1 MQKLGDIFIATGLI
15 NEEDLGKALKEK
27 ERNPA
32 LSIAEILITLGLTTD
47 KAIAEALST
56 HLNLPLVELG
66 NLNVENEV
74 LEKFTVKLA
83 NKFMVFPLEKLGKTI
98 KLAMANPLDFDAIQA
113 VEFKLACNI
122 SPVVST
128 YTSIRSIIERYYGL
142 EEDIEEIIK
151 DARYDQGPELIE
163 ETPDPTVNILK
174 REGQSSP
181 IVRIV
186 NKVLQKAVKMNA
198 SDIHLEPQETDIQV
212 RYRID
217 GIMNE
222 VMQLPKKMLNGMVS
236 RIKITASL
244 DIAERR
250 LPQDGSFKMS
260 LEGRAYEIRVSTLPT
275 KFGEKV
281 VMRLLNASN
290 PTVWLDEVGF
300 LPSAIKTVFHFAH
313 LKQGIVLATG
323 PTGAGKTTTLY
334 SFIKELLQRKL
345 NIITFEDPIE
355 YQIQGVNQVQINQKK
370 GLTFASGL
378 RSALRQDPDVIM
390 VGEIRDVETLKVALQ
405 AAMTGHL
412 VLSTVHTND
421 ATSTIFRLKNIG
433 AENFQISGGLA
444 GVIAQRLIR
453 TICTNCKDIYK
464 PSEQIIERIAAK
476 LGQSDFPYVF
486 YKGKGCEKCSSTGY
500 RGRLGVYEVLNIDS
514 TMQAL
519 IVDDVA
525 ETQLREKAIENG
537 MITMARDCIEKLR
550 YGLTTV
556 EELER
561 VFVLEAK
568 TSEKCPSCQR
578 SLNQKFSICPYCS
591 YILLSVCFN
600 CNKEMDPEW
609 TICPYCRSEKGSVM
623 PMQKALPYGGTKY
636 LTNSLSQQ
644 RYLGTGEH
652 KQLALPPSDE
662 FEEYNSHIEFSSPN
676 YKNSSQQYAKN
687 AFSSDSSLPNEPKG
701 FQSNNFTPANQQFSQ
716 QFNQQ
721 PNITLP
727 NNLHTPSG
735 NFSNQPPLDQNPS
748 FFDQP
753 QKPIE
758 EKFEHNILVVEG
770 DEILLI
776 GLETYLKKEN
786 FNVRVAK
793 DGLQALEQM
802 LSFSPQLVVVDTMTL
817 RMDGY
822 EFIRSLR
829 QGTSSFLPIIILST
843 KDSIEDKILGFT
855 LGIDDYLDKP
865 FSSEELTSRIRTV
878 LRRVYG

>member
-15 NEEDLGKALKEK
+15 TEADLEKAMKEK
-27 ERNPA
+27 HTS
-32 LSIAEILITLGLTTD
+32 LSIAEVLITLGLTTD
-47 KAIAEALST
+47 KSIAEALST

-66 NLNVENEV
+66 SFVVESEV
-74 LEKFTVKLA
+74 LERFTSKLA
-83 NKFMVFPLEKLGKTI
+83 NKYMVFPLENTGKTI

-113 VEFKLACNI
+113 VEFKFACSV
-122 SPVVST
+122 SPVVSS
-128 YTSIRSIIERYYGL
+128 YASIRSIIERYYGL

-151 DARYDQGPELIE
+151 DARYDQGPEFLE
-163 ETPDPTVNILK
+163 ETPDPSLNILK

-198 SDIHLEPQETDIQV
+198 SDIHIEPQEKDIQI
-212 RYRID
+212 RYRVD

-222 VMQLPKKMLNGMVS
+222 VMQLPKQMLNGMVS

-290 PTVWLDEVGF
+290 PTVWLDEIGF
-300 LPSAIKTVFHFAH
+300 LPSAMRTVFRFTE

-390 VGEIRDVETLKVALQ
+390 VGEIRDTETLKIALQ

-453 TICTNCKDIYK
+453 TICTNCKDIYQ
-464 PSEQIIERIAAK
+464 PSAQIIDRIAAK
-476 LGQSDFPYVF
+476 VGQDFPYVF
-486 YKGKGCEKCSSTGY
+486 YKGKGCEKCSNTGY
-500 RGRLGVYEVLNIDS
+500 RGRLGVYEVLNVDS
-514 TMQAL
+514 TLQGL
-519 IVDDVA
+519 IVNDVS
-525 ETQLREKAIENG
+525 EVQLREKAVEAG
-537 MITMARDCIEKLR
+537 MVTMARDCIEKLR

-568 TSEKCPSCQR
+568 TSEKCPNCQR
-578 SLNQKFSICPYCS
+578 NLNQRFSICPYCS
-591 YILLSVCFN
+591 YILLSACFN

-609 TICPYCRSEKGSVM
+609 AICPYCRAEKGAKISI
-623 PMQKALPYGGTKY
+623 QKTLPYNSGTKY
-636 LTNSLSQQ
+636 LTGSLPPR
-644 RYLGTGEH
+644 RYLVTGEH
-652 KQLALPPSDE
+652 NQLAFPTVDQ
-662 FEEYNSHIEFSSPN
+662 EYNPESIEFLPTDYQNNLEQEYLNKPVSLSTEIPWPMSEQKTVQPNNTFSSPWPIN
-676 YKNSSQQYAKN
+676 PVTPTTLYPLQSNPPSLQSISSQ
-687 AFSSDSSLPNEPKG
+687 LPA
-701 FQSNNFTPANQQFSQ
+701 SFT
-716 QFNQQ
+716 Q
-721 PNITLP
+721 PT
-727 NNLHTPSG
+727 
-735 NFSNQPPLDQNPS
+735 
-748 FFDQP
+748 
-753 QKPIE
+753 KPIKPVE
-758 EKFEHNILVVEG
+758 EKPQHSILVVEG

-776 GLETYLKKEN
+776 GLETYLTKEK
-786 FNVRVAK
+786 FNVRVAR
-793 DGLQALEQM
+793 DGFQALEQM
-802 LSFSPQLVVVDTMTL
+802 LVFNPELVVVDTMTL

-822 EFIRSLR
+822 EFIRSVR
-829 QGTSSFLPIIILST
+829 QGAAASFLPIIILST